1 MLKSAVYS
9 ILAASLVN
17 AGTIPLGK
25 LSDIDKIGTQTEIF
39 PFLGG
44 SGPYYSFPGD
54 YGISRDLPES
64 CEMKQV
70 QMVGRHGER
79 YPTVS
84 KAKSIMTTWYKLS
97 NYTGEFSGAL
107 SFLNDD
113 YEFFIRDTKNLE
125 METTLANSVNVL
137 NPYTGEMNAKRHAR
151 DFLAQYGYM
160 VENQTSF
167 AVFTSNSNRC
177 HDTAQY
183 FIDGLGDKFNISLQ
197 TISEAESAG
206 ANTLSA
212 HHSCPAWDDDVNDD
226 ILKKYDT
233 KYLSG
238 IAKRLNK
245 ENKGLNLTSSDAN
258 TFLHGVHMK

>member
-1 MLKSAVYS
+1 MFKSAVYS

-54 YGISRDLPES
+54 YGISLDLPEG

-84 KAKSIMTTWYKLS
+84 KAKSIMATWYKLG
-97 NYTGEFSGAL
+97 NYTGQFNGSL

-113 YEFFIRDTKNLE
+113 YEFSFMTLITWKWKPRLQIRW
-125 METTLANSVNVL
+125 M
-137 NPYTGEMNAKRHAR
+137 
-151 DFLAQYGYM
+151 F
-160 VENQTSF
+160 
-167 AVFTSNSNRC
+167 
-177 HDTAQY
+177 
-183 FIDGLGDKFNISLQ
+183 
-197 TISEAESAG
+197 
-206 ANTLSA
+206 
-212 HHSCPAWDDDVNDD
+212 
-226 ILKKYDT
+226 
-233 KYLSG
+233 
-238 IAKRLNK
+238 
-245 ENKGLNLTSSDAN
+245 
-258 TFLHGVHMK
+258 